1 MDTKTTLVSRQLRN
15 GKQLVISVIGDQIV
29 TTIDGV
35 RSEAHCGGLFS
46 AARPYKLPNPVPQS
60 FGMATWAMGDAM
72 GVKLALATFEAERI
86 IAAITP
92 PAPPKPRN
100 PLACPLLVFCPLVGA
115 SSSPRYH
122 SMPGFF
128 CARRPRRWCRF
139 VANL

>member
-1 MDTKTTLVSRQLRN
+1 MDTQTTLVSRQLRN

-35 RSEAHCGGLFS
+35 RSEAHCGGHFS

-100 PLACPLLVFCPLVGA
+100 PPCCLCGTHCYGD
-115 SSSPRYH
+115 
-122 SMPGFF
+122 
-128 CARRPRRWCRF
+128 CT
-139 VANL
+139 AN